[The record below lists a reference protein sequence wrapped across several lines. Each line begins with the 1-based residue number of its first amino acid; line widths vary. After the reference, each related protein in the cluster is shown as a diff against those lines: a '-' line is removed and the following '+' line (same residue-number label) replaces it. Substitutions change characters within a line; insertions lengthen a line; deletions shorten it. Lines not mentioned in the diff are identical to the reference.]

1 MATMTMDNVIR
12 FPEGARGAPGDG
24 DRPRILHQSRDL
36 AAQKL
41 REAVRAAI
49 AEIRDAFASR
59 GDSADSGERRSFCYG
74 AGEFLRQHAVRMEG
88 LVAAHWVRLFDA
100 ATASDVRKSAQPS
113 AGGIEDLE
121 LVDFVAIDE
130 DIAVKAFANRLH
142 EGCEEGLYAAGRRL
156 AHLIGREDEILVIEK
171 MLAEALQA
179 TLKETG
185 MAGPLRLEVIRDLE
199 TRAVKVFSPVIRELN
214 AHLVGRHVLPKL
226 KRKYA
231 RPAAKPAESAP
242 VPAGDLF
249 GLLQKLVAA
258 PAGGVHDPMST
269 FLPATTTV
277 SAPEGGVAPS
287 MATMAAIMARAMA
300 SLDALQQAMP
310 AIGTTGPSTTVLR
323 DFRASTV
330 GQSLGHLDAVTVDIV
345 ATLFDF
351 IFDDTDI
358 ADPIKALVARLQIPI
373 LKVAMLDKNFFSSKA
388 HPARRLLDG
397 ISKAAARCGPA
408 VGHDD
413 PLYVRIADIVERL
426 QAGFTQDTGLFET
439 LCNELD
445 EFLDHQEQ
453 QADLRAERAAP
464 LVADRERREIAAVAA
479 DEVLSAWLSGPL
491 PSGVADLLAHEW
503 RALLVRLYV
512 EGDESGWNKAAATAA
527 ELVAS
532 VAPQADAQG
541 RKALAARLP
550 VLVKSIHDGLD
561 RLHVAVE
568 RRMSLLDCL
577 FSIHSAV
584 LRGATPVATT
594 MWPRAEAAPPAIVCE
609 SIDSGDTRLECISLV
624 GADDLPAELD
634 EGEAL
639 SRVDEL
645 QRGDWVEFVEA
656 SGPVRYRLSW
666 VSPERGI
673 LLFTNPQSPRAL
685 SVAPA
690 ALALQIER
698 GEASIVP
705 VEPIFDRAVSR
716 ALQALQAA

>member
-1 MATMTMDNVIR
+1 MATTTMDNVIR
-12 FPEGARGAPGDG
+12 FPEGARGAVGDG
-24 DRPRILHQSRDL
+24 DRPRILHQTRDL

-41 REAVRAAI
+41 REAIRGAI
-49 AEIRDAFASR
+49 AEMRDAFMSR
-59 GDSADSGERRSFCYG
+59 GDGADSGERRSFCYG

-88 LVAAHWVRLFDA
+88 LFAAHWVRLFDA
-100 ATASDVRKSAQPS
+100 ATAPAARKSAQLP
-113 AGGIEDLE
+113 AGGIEDLA

-130 DIAVKAFANRLH
+130 DIAVKAFAGRLH

-156 AHLIGREDEILVIEK
+156 AHLIGRESEILVVEK

-179 TLKETG
+179 TLNECG
-185 MAGPLRLEVIRDLE
+185 MAGPLRLEVIRELE
-199 TRAVKVFSPVIRELN
+199 ARAVKVFAPVVHEIN

-226 KRKYA
+226 RRKYS
-231 RPAAKPAESAP
+231 RPAAKPAEPAP
-242 VPAGDLF
+242 VPAGDVF
-249 GLLQKLVAA
+249 GLLQKLVAT
-258 PAGGVHDPMST
+258 PAGGISDPMST
-269 FLPATTTV
+269 FLPAATAV
-277 SAPEGGVAPS
+277 PGGAVAAPS

-351 IFDDTDI
+351 IFDDADV

-408 VGHDD
+408 AGHED

-445 EFLDHQEQ
+445 EFLDRQER

-479 DEVLSAWLSGPL
+479 DEVLAAWLSGPL
-491 PSGVADLLAHEW
+491 PAGVADLLAHEW

-532 VAPQADAQG
+532 VAPLADAQA
-541 RKALAARLP
+541 RKALAGRLP

-577 FSIHSAV
+577 FSIHAAV
-584 LRGATPVATT
+584 LRGAAPVATT
-594 MWPRAEAAPPAIVCE
+594 MWPRSEAVPPAIVCE
-609 SIDSGDTRLECISLV
+609 SIDDGDTRLECISLV
-624 GADDLPAELD
+624 GADDVPAELD
-634 EGEAL
+634 EGEVL

-645 QRGDWVEFVEA
+645 RRGDWVEFVEA

-716 ALQALQAA
+716 ALQALKAA